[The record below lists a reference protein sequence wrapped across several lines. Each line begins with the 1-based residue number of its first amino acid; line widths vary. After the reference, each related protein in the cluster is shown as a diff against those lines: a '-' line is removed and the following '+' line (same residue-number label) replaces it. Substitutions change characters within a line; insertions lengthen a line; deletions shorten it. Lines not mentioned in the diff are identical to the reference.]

1 MDRDMMQKL
10 KEWKTSKRRKPL
22 VLEGARQVG
31 KTWLMREFGRREFQ
45 QTAYLNL
52 SEMPEAGE
60 IFEGGF
66 DPATIMRAIS
76 HLSAADVV
84 PRETLIILDEI
95 QESERALNALKFFR
109 ERLPEYHVMAA
120 GSLLGVAMRHEHMS
134 YPVGN
139 VETVQLHPLS
149 FYEFMGAMGREGDVQ
164 VLQEGDERMV
174 NLLHDGLC
182 SLLEEYMMVGGMPE
196 VVQAYA
202 DQRSGQT
209 VRDLQLQILNA
220 YSKDFA
226 KYTSAPQVVRISEVW
241 RSIPS
246 QLAHQNGKFSYGK
259 VKPGARGRDYES
271 AITWLELCGLVRRVC
286 RVSKPEYPLPHY
298 AQSDAFKLF
307 LCDTGLM
314 NAMVDPELAD
324 SFPARSRYAEFKGA
338 ITEQCVCQMF
348 TASMPNTPIAY
359 WMNPTGSAEVDFLLQ
374 HAGCI
379 IPIEVK
385 AATNTQSKS
394 LRVYCEKYAPQLAIR
409 ASLARYGK
417 REKLLSLPL
426 YMVESLPQCLQ
437 RLAAK

>member
-1 MDRDMMQKL
+1 
-10 KEWKTSKRRKPL
+10 
-22 VLEGARQVG
+22 
-31 KTWLMREFGRREFQ
+31 MREFGRREFQ

-66 DPATIMRAIS
+66 NPATIMRAIS

-84 PRETLIILDEI
+84 PGETLIILDEI

-139 VETVQLHPLS
+139 VEAVQLHPLS
-149 FYEFMGAMGREGDVQ
+149 FHEFMKAMGREDDVQ

-259 VKPGARGRDYES
+259 VKAGARGRDYES
-271 AITWLELCGLVRRVC
+271 AITWLELCGLVRRVS

-348 TASMPNTPIAY
+348 TASMSNTPIAY

-426 YMVESLPQCLQ
+426 YMVERLPQCLQ